1 VKIFIRLAVLAAAL
15 CLTLT
20 ACGGGGSTPA
30 ASGSGGAVPS
40 PTASASSSG
49 SAALSAFDTC
59 LKSHGVKTT
68 FKPRAFPSGSARP
81 TARPTAFPTAHRSP
95 GAGGFGGFA
104 TNSADAAAFKACQ
117 KYAPTGFGRGSGGFG
132 GGSVS
137 ASALAAFKSCMTQN
151 GVTVTGSTVQA
162 IFSQLRTATGKTATA
177 FKTCRV
183 LIQSSATPSPSP
195 SA

>member
-1 VKIFIRLAVLAAAL
+1 VKMFIRLAVLAAAA
-15 CLTLT
+15 CLALT

-30 ASGSGGAVPS
+30 ASGSGGAAPS
-40 PTASASSSG
+40 PTASASSSA

-59 LKSHGVKTT
+59 LKAHGVKTT
-68 FKPRAFPSGSARP
+68 FKPRAFPSGGVRP
-81 TARPTAFPTAHRSP
+81 TSRPTAFPTAHRSP
-95 GAGGFGGFA
+95 GAGFGGFA

-117 KYAPTGFGRGSGGFG
+117 KYAPTGFGRGFGGFG
-132 GGSVS
+132 GGNVT
-137 ASALAAFKSCMTQN
+137 ASAIAAFKTCMTQN

-177 FKTCRV
+177 FKACRV

>member
-1 VKIFIRLAVLAAAL
+1 MKIFIRLAVLAAAA

-30 ASGSGGAVPS
+30 ASGSGGAVPT
-40 PTASASSSG
+40 PSASSSA

-117 KYAPTGFGRGSGGFG
+117 KYAPTGFGGGFG
-132 GGSVS
+132 GGGSIS

-151 GVTVTGSTVQA
+151 GVTITGTSA
-162 IFSQLRTATGKTATA
+162 ESIFRQMRTATGKTATA
-177 FKTCRV
+177 YKTCRV
-183 LIQSSATPSPSP
+183 LIQSSTTPTPSPS
-195 SA
+195 A